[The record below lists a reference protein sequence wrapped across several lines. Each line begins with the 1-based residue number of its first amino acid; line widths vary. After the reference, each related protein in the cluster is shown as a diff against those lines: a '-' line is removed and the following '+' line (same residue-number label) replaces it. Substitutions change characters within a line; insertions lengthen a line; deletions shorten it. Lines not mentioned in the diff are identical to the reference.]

1 MRSLRLIAL
10 LAVAASFA
18 LKTHAQ
24 PPKTLKLVPHADVKI
39 LDPTFTTAY
48 VSRNFGYMVYDT
60 LFALDAQGRPQPQM
74 VDTYRRSRDGRAW
87 TFALR
92 EGLKFSDGSAVTSAD
107 AVASLQRW
115 ASRDSIGRAMV
126 AAGAQWRAVDA
137 RTFELTLKEQFGLVL
152 EALAKPSSF
161 PAVVLPERLAKMTTS
176 APLPEVL
183 GSGPFVFKRDEWVP
197 GSKLVFVR
205 NPHYVPRSEPPSGL
219 AGGKESKFDRVE
231 WHYLPDAN
239 SAVAALRRGEV
250 DLIEQVSP
258 DYIALLRGE
267 PDLRIGSGGRHQ
279 AVLILNH
286 LHPPFNNAK
295 VRQAL
300 ALAVSQQRF
309 TAAMGYPLDM
319 RVTHCAT
326 FFICGGPHETA
337 AGAEQFRHPDL
348 PRARQ
353 LLAEAGYKDEK
364 VVLLVPT
371 DVTYLNAI
379 AMMAAQTM
387 RSIGMNVDMQS
398 MDWASISSRRT
409 RKEAPAAGGWNIYAS
424 VGGEFDINS
433 PVANLILGAA
443 CGNTLPG
450 WPCDPQLDALRTSWI
465 KEPDP
470 ARRRSLLD
478 AFQTRAY
485 EVAPY
490 VNAGQYSSAFVA
502 RSSLKGVDKLWAGL
516 PLVWVLDK

>member
-1 MRSLRLIAL
+1 MCPIRL
-10 LAVAASFA
+10 LAIFAFAASFA
-18 LKTHAQ
+18 LNTHGQSA
-24 PPKTLKLVPHADVKI
+24 KTLKLVPHADVKI

-60 LFALDAQGRPQPQM
+60 LFALDAAGRPQPQM
-74 VDTYRRSRDGRAW
+74 VDTYKRSRDSKLW
-87 TFALR
+87 IFTLR
-92 EGLKFSDGSAVTSAD
+92 EGLKFSDGSAVTSTD
-107 AVASLQRW
+107 VVASLKRW
-115 ASRDSIGRAMV
+115 TARDSIGRAMTV
-126 AAGAQWRAVDA
+126 AGAQWRAVDA
-137 RTFELTLKEQFGLVL
+137 RTFELTLKEQFELVL

-161 PAVVLPERLAKMTTS
+161 PPMVLPERLALMPTS
-176 APLPEVL
+176 SPLPEVL
-183 GSGPFVFKRDEWVP
+183 GSGPFVFSRDEWVP

-205 NPHYVPRSEPPSGL
+205 NPHYVPRKEPPSGL
-219 AGGKESKFDRVE
+219 AGGKDSKFDRVE
-231 WHYLPDAN
+231 WHYLPDPN

-250 DLIEQVSP
+250 DLIEQVPP
-258 DYIALLRGE
+258 DHITPLRGE
-267 PDLRIGSGGRHQ
+267 PDLTIGSGGRHQ

-286 LHPPFNNAK
+286 LHPPFNHAK
-295 VRQAL
+295 ARQAL
-300 ALAVSQQRF
+300 ALAVSQARF

-326 FFICGGPHETA
+326 FFICGGPHETS
-337 AGAEQFRHPDL
+337 AGAEPFRDPDL

-353 LLAEAGYKDEK
+353 MLIEAGYKGEK

-387 RSIGMNVDMQS
+387 RSIGINVDMQS

-409 RKEAPAAGGWNIYAS
+409 RKEAPASGGWNIYAS

-433 PVANLILGAA
+433 PVANLILGAS
-443 CGNTLPG
+443 CGNALPG

-465 KEPDP
+465 KESDP

-478 AFQTRAY
+478 AFQIRAY
-485 EVAPY
+485 EVSPY
-490 VNAGQYSSAFVA
+490 VNAGQYSAAFVA

-516 PLVWVLDK
+516 PLAWVLDK